1 MADHM
6 SPPPGVQ
13 VPENKGWF
21 VPVLYFLQSLPFFL
35 VTTTSVTMYKSFGV
49 DNAAIAQWT
58 ALLGLPYSYKFLW
71 GPLVELN
78 ATKRRWLLT
87 IQLIIAA
94 LIILLA
100 VSIQGANFFN
110 ISLVVLFALA
120 LFGATH
126 DIAADGYYILSL
138 TQKRREALVGFQST
152 FFRLGRWLATGP
164 LLALAALLGDTNTA
178 TLAQKQQAWGISI
191 VCLAILY
198 IGGRIA
204 NQSLIVPSP
213 QDIDHKTPWAEN
225 KLNIARLLS
234 LLVSFGFLF
243 VAVGALFR
251 LLGHALSSVFTSI
264 KPLPPTEIYF
274 FFTDL
279 TRLFPGASIEATS
292 GILKVPGVEAELYRL
307 AIALPV
313 FIGFGLLAR
322 KQTRGTEMGEAFGT
336 FFGQAKIGR
345 ILAFMLFYRF
355 GEAMLGSLVP
365 LFLQDTLDTSKGPDP
380 TRGLGFDVNAVGL
393 VNGTFGVFGIILGGI
408 LGGWYVSK
416 VGVRKAFWALA
427 AAMNLP
433 NLLYYW
439 ASQARPGVDVMSG
452 ILFFDQMG
460 YGLGFAG
467 YIVCLMQIA
476 SRVPQFRTA
485 HYAIGTGLGA
495 TFISLAGI
503 LSGEL
508 MKNFDFPTIFLIVFC
523 FTIPCLITILLV
535 PLDETQGRGTDLRN
549 LDTQD

>member
-1 MADHM
+1 MQ
-6 SPPPGVQ
+6 VQ
-13 VPENKGWF
+13 VSPQIALEVEQHGDPERPAIVLIMGLGMQLVAWPDALVDALVARGFRVVRFDNRDAGLSTQIDAFRPRNLPTAMLRGAVGW
-21 VPVLYFLQSLPFFL
+21 PVDAPYRLSEL
-35 VTTTSVTMYKSFGV
+35 
-49 DNAAIAQWT
+49 AADTVCLLDALGIAR
-58 ALLGLPYSYKFLW
+58 AH
-71 GPLVELN
+71 V
-78 ATKRRWLLT
+78 
-87 IQLIIAA
+87 
-94 LIILLA
+94 
-100 VSIQGANFFN
+100 VGA
-110 ISLVVLFALA
+110 SMGG
-120 LFGATH
+120 LFGL
-126 DIAADGYYILSL
+126 IAES
-138 TQKRREALVGFQST
+138 
-152 FFRLGRWLATGP
+152 RWPG
-164 LLALAALLGDTNTA
+164 
-178 TLAQKQQAWGISI
+178 
-191 VCLAILY
+191 
-198 IGGRIA
+198 
-204 NQSLIVPSP
+204 
-213 QDIDHKTPWAEN
+213 
-225 KLNIARLLS
+225 
-234 LLVSFGFLF
+234 
-243 VAVGALFR
+243 LFR
-251 LLGHALSSVFTSI
+251 AMVLVDITPRWEPA
-264 KPLPPTEIYF
+264 
-274 FFTDL
+274 
-279 TRLFPGASIEATS
+279 
-292 GILKVPGVEAELYRL
+292 
-307 AIALPV
+307 
-313 FIGFGLLAR
+313 GL
-322 KQTRGTEMGEAFGT
+322 Q
-336 FFGQAKIGR
+336 R